1 MPFDKGNNL
10 GRPPGS
16 KNIDTTFK
24 TAIKSN
30 LSIETI
36 LSEIDKMDNSKD
48 KIDAWLKLLSFAYPK
63 PKPTE
68 DNENVSH
75 RHKELVVTI
84 VHDPIAPPLASN
96 EKFIVM

>member
-24 TAIKSN
+24 AAIKSK

-36 LSEIDKMDNSKD
+36 LAEIDKMDNSKD
-48 KIDAWLKLLSFAYPK
+48 KIDSWLKLLAFAYPK

-68 DNENVSH
+68 DNYNVPH
-75 RHKELVVTI
+75 RHKELIVTI
-84 VHDPIAPPLASN
+84 VDDPIAPPFASS
-96 EKFIVM
+96 EKGIVM

>member
-24 TAIKSN
+24 AAIKSK

-36 LSEIDKMDNSKD
+36 LAEIDKMDNSKD
-48 KIDAWLKLLSFAYPK
+48 KIDSWLKLLAFAYPK

-68 DNENVSH
+68 DNDNVPY
-75 RHKELVVTI
+75 RHKELIVTI
-84 VHDPIAPPLASN
+84 VDDPIAPPFASS
-96 EKFIVM
+96 EKGIVM